1 MVDKHISKMYNHG
14 IIRKEIC
21 IMNENT
27 LKKSTH
33 FISVIF
39 NVASIIAI
47 IVDIG
52 AVLLLGGTLLSQIMR
67 PGYLAK
73 QMINA
78 EMELVFSEW
87 VVLLVCFI
95 IKCSCIFLAIRY
107 SKKLFYCISKQ
118 ESPFTANT
126 TKCINIIG
134 VEVMAIILRLDRV
147 MADRK
152 ISLKDLAEQVGI
164 ANINLSKIKTGKV
177 SAIRFSTLNAICE
190 VLDCQP
196 GDILEYVED
205 EDDEC
210 T

>member
-1 MVDKHISKMYNHG
+1 
-14 IIRKEIC
+14 
-21 IMNENT
+21 MNENT

-52 AVLLLGGTLLSQIMR
+52 AVLFLGGTLLSQIMR

-107 SKKLFYCISKQ
+107 SKKLFYCMSKQ

-126 TKCINIIG
+126 TKCINIIA
-134 VEVMAIILRLDRV
+134 VFTFVSMVCPLYPYYHISFLSIIEGIFVVLIFRSITLIF
-147 MADRK
+147 K
-152 ISLKDLAEQVGI
+152 YGCSLQKEIDE
-164 ANINLSKIKTGKV
+164 
-177 SAIRFSTLNAICE
+177 TL
-190 VLDCQP
+190 
-196 GDILEYVED
+196 
-205 EDDEC
+205 
-210 T
+210 

>member
-1 MVDKHISKMYNHG
+1 MVDKHIFKMYNHG

-21 IMNENT
+21 IINENT

-52 AVLLLGGTLLSQIMR
+52 AILLLGGTLLSQIMR

-126 TKCINIIG
+126 TKCINII
-134 VEVMAIILRLDRV
+134 AIFIFASMVCPLYPYYH
-147 MADRK
+147 
-152 ISLKDLAEQVGI
+152 ISFLSIIEGI
-164 ANINLSKIKTGKV
+164 FIVLIFRSITLIFKYGCNLQKEIDE
-177 SAIRFSTLNAICE
+177 TL
-190 VLDCQP
+190 
-196 GDILEYVED
+196 
-205 EDDEC
+205 
-210 T
+210 

>member
-1 MVDKHISKMYNHG
+1 MVDKHIFEMYNHG

-52 AVLLLGGTLLSQIMR
+52 AILLLGGTLLSQIMR

-126 TKCINIIG
+126 TKCINII
-134 VEVMAIILRLDRV
+134 AIFIFASMVCPLYPYYP
-147 MADRK
+147 
-152 ISLKDLAEQVGI
+152 ISFLSIIEGI
-164 ANINLSKIKTGKV
+164 FVVLIFRSI
-177 SAIRFSTLNAICE
+177 TLIFKYGCSLQKE
-190 VLDCQP
+190 
-196 GDILEYVED
+196 ID
-205 EDDEC
+205 E
-210 T
+210 TL

>member
-1 MVDKHISKMYNHG
+1 
-14 IIRKEIC
+14 
-21 IMNENT
+21 MNENT

-52 AVLLLGGTLLSQIMR
+52 AILLLGGTLLSQIMR

-95 IKCSCIFLAIRY
+95 IKCGCIFLAIRY
-107 SKKLFYCISKQ
+107 SKNYFIVYQ
-118 ESPFTANT
+118 NRSPHLLLIQQN
-126 TKCINIIG
+126 
-134 VEVMAIILRLDRV
+134 
-147 MADRK
+147 
-152 ISLKDLAEQVGI
+152 
-164 ANINLSKIKTGKV
+164 V
-177 SAIRFSTLNAICE
+177 SI
-190 VLDCQP
+190 
-196 GDILEYVED
+196 
-205 EDDEC
+205 
-210 T
+210 